1 MYFVAWNLSGT
12 CPNPNFCMV
21 FGPEPVTG
29 SAEPVLILL
38 EKLPKNKEG
47 LRGPQ
52 RDCLFSHEKT
62 LFFKMTKQRRFQGTC
77 VHTCVL
83 VSGTYPEPVTGSAE
97 PTYFCGSLKRNA
109 RFWLPP
115 CLLLKFYY

>member
-38 EKLPKNKEG
+38 EKPPKNEEG

-52 RDCLFSHEKT
+52 RDCLFSNEK
-62 LFFKMTKQRRFQGTC
+62 
-77 VHTCVL
+77 H
-83 VSGTYPEPVTGSAE
+83 
-97 PTYFCGSLKRNA
+97 YFSK
-109 RFWLPP
+109 
-115 CLLLKFYY
+115 

>member
-1 MYFVAWNLSGT
+1 M
-12 CPNPNFCMV
+12 
-21 FGPEPVTG
+21 
-29 SAEPVLILL
+29 
-38 EKLPKNKEG
+38 KK
-47 LRGPQ
+47 
-52 RDCLFSHEKT
+52 DCADRSEIACFPIKT
-62 LFFKMTKQRRFQGTC
+62 LFFKVTKQRRFQGTC